1 MKLTITVV
9 SLSLALFACSKKE
22 EDKGKGKTKSG
33 KTKSGTTKT
42 GETKS
47 EAKMTAKTIASM
59 KLTIDVPA
67 DANVDDN
74 TKRAH
79 FPSATI
85 YASPTIFV
93 TGQNE
98 MFWKKDLAAQ
108 KKDIEKSPGNKF
120 KKFTKETPGKD
131 GGFHLE
137 YELISMD
144 DKPLYSFH
152 IRRKIG
158 DKLVDCHTN
167 TSSEAARKKGI
178 KMCMTLRPAK

>member
-1 MKLTITVV
+1 MKLTIAAV
-9 SLSLALFACSKKE
+9 SLLLAISACSKKDE
-22 EDKGKGKTKSG
+22 NKDKNKAGKTKSG
-33 KTKSGTTKT
+33 ESAKTDNKMPVVKT
-42 GETKS
+42 
-47 EAKMTAKTIASM
+47 TAKTIPSL

-67 DANVDDN
+67 DANVSDD

-93 TGQNE
+93 TAKND

-108 KKDIEKSPGNKF
+108 KKEIEKNPGNKF

-137 YELISMD
+137 YELTSMTG
-144 DKPLYSFH
+144 KPLYSFH

-158 DKLVDCHTN
+158 GTLVDCHTN
-167 TSSEAARKKGI
+167 TSSEAERQKGI